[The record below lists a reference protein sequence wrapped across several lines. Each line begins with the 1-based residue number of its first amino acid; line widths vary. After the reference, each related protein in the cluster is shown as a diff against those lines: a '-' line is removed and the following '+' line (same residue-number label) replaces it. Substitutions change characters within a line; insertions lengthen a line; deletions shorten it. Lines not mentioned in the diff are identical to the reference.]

1 MAKKKS
7 ATPDSTKA
15 ATALVVLVIVVL
27 VAAYAVLSGGP
38 VAVGSAGVSE
48 NITANGFPFILNG
61 TEYMAY
67 FGGRIGNGGASIQI
81 VKMPSFINPTISVLL
96 YNSTVHL
103 NLTGRYADIEFNP
116 VKVYNS
122 SALVKIK
129 AVPESLKVQPDS
141 EYIKISGPY
150 GFGTNSNSTTTVK
163 AVSSTTTASTTTS
176 TVSSAP
182 TTSVSANDTL
192 AKINGLLATDSD
204 YLLIENY
211 TTLYSNT
218 YECTPGMYNSTYFKI
233 YGSYPSG
240 QFTYQNVSNIV
251 PYGIVSKQENLGY
264 GIYEENYQTKS
275 GIGTLEF
282 ASIYIN
288 TTADSLINST
298 IFGANYSVL
307 YSAELRAH
315 SIGNACGIYIA
326 GV

>member
-7 ATPDSTKA
+7 VTPGTTKA
-15 ATALVVLVIVVL
+15 AAVLVVVVIVVL

-38 VAVGSAGVSE
+38 VTISSGGVSE
-48 NITANGFPFILNG
+48 NITANGFPFLLNG
-61 TEYMAY
+61 TEYIAY
-67 FGGRIGNGGASIQI
+67 FGGKIGNGGVSIQI
-81 VKMPSFINPTISVLL
+81 VKTPSFINPTVSVLL

-103 NLTGRYADIEFNP
+103 NLTGKYADIEFSP
-116 VKVYNS
+116 VRVYNN

-129 AVPESLKVQPDS
+129 AVPASLKVLPDS
-141 EYIKISGPY
+141 EYIKVSGPY
-150 GFGTNSNSTTTVK
+150 GFGTNSSSTTTVK

-182 TTSVSANDTL
+182 TTSISVNNTL
-192 AKINGLLATDSD
+192 TRISSLLATDAD

-211 TTLYSNT
+211 TALYSNT
-218 YECTPGMYNSTYFKI
+218 YECTPAIYNSTYFKT
-233 YGSYPSG
+233 YGYNPSG

-251 PYGIVSKQENLGY
+251 PYGIVSQQKNLGY